1 MTSFRPYEGHD
12 YLDADGVDA
21 FLDHLAEAAPDWV
34 EVQVI
39 GHARGGRPIRLVTVG
54 ATDGPPAAD
63 RPAFWLDGGTHATEW
78 TGVMS
83 CLFTLSRWV
92 GALLD
97 GDATLRSWFR
107 EHVAFVVPC
116 ISPDGLQATVHG
128 TPAFRSTLRPPR
140 ASTVRQGFEAWDLT
154 GDGQVRWMRWKH
166 PAGSWVP
173 VEGHALAM
181 RPRTVDDDPADAW
194 FLAPE
199 GRIVDHDGTRWV
211 QAPLQHGLDLN
222 RNFPVDWSP
231 FSMFGMDA
239 GDFPGSEPES
249 RALLDAVAQR
259 PNIAAGVTNH
269 TFTGC
274 LLAPPGRKDTP
285 IGAADL
291 QLMQRLAHDA
301 VEGTGY
307 RVYKV
312 YPEFMYDPEKPIIGT
327 WDDTLQSTFGIVAYT
342 LELWDPYTWAGKPV
356 DKPVDMWSD
365 PDPAVME
372 ALVDQA
378 VREGAYQ
385 PWTPFHHPQLGDI
398 EVGGIDDL
406 RTVRNPPT
414 ALLPAECER
423 GFTVADRIRRALP
436 RVEARLH
443 VERDGDLAVV
453 TLELENLG
461 ALSTASLKRAEQV
474 GTAPAVRARVVASD
488 GQSVVHGPV
497 EQELPH
503 LDGWFK
509 AGFDRS
515 SLYPSLGARGNR
527 AVARWTIRGGGEV
540 TVAWQAGRAGRGE
553 VSA

>member
-1 MTSFRPYEGHD
+1 MTTLQPYEGHD

-21 FLDHLAEAAPDWV
+21 FLDHLAEAAPEWV
-34 EVQVI
+34 EVEVV
-39 GHARGGRPIRLVTVG
+39 GRTRGDRPIRLVTVAARDG
-54 ATDGPPAAD
+54 APAQA

-92 GALLD
+92 QRLLD
-97 GDATLRSWFR
+97 GDPATQAWFR
-107 EHVAFVVPC
+107 AHTAYVVPC

-140 ASTVRQGFEAWDLT
+140 GSTVRQGFEAWDLS
-154 GDGQVRWMRWKH
+154 GDGQVRWMRWRH

-173 VEGHALAM
+173 VEGHVLAM

-199 GRIVDHDGTRWV
+199 GRIVNHDGVRWV
-211 QAPLQHGLDLN
+211 EAALEHGLDLN

-249 RALLDAVAQR
+249 RAILDAVAAR
-259 PNIAAGVTNH
+259 PTIAAAVTNH

-274 LLAPPGRKDTP
+274 LLTPPGRKDTP
-285 IGAADL
+285 LPASDL
-291 QLMQRLAHDA
+291 GMMQRLAHDV

-307 RVYKV
+307 RVFKV
-312 YPEFMYDPEKPIIGT
+312 YPEFMYDLDKPIIGT
-327 WDDTLQSTFGIVAYT
+327 WDDTLCVTFGIAAFT
-342 LELWDPYTWAGKPV
+342 LELWDPYTWAGVPV

-365 PDPAVME
+365 PDPTVMQ
-372 ALVDQA
+372 ALVDRA
-378 VREGAYQ
+378 VADGAYQ
-385 PWTPFHHPQLGDI
+385 PWTPFVHPQLGDV

-406 RTVRNPPT
+406 RTVRNPPVS
-414 ALLPAECER
+414 LLPSECER
-423 GFTVADRIRRALP
+423 GFTVADRVRRALP
-436 RVEARLH
+436 RVEVQLE

-453 TLELENLG
+453 SLHLENLG
-461 ALSTASLKRAEQV
+461 ALPTSSLRRAEQI
-474 GTAPAVRARVVASD
+474 GTAPAVRAELVLGE
-488 GQSVVHGPV
+488 GQQLVHGPA
-497 EQELPH
+497 EQALEH

-509 AGFDRS
+509 SGFDRS
-515 SLYPSLGARGNR
+515 SLYPSLHARGHR
-527 AVARWTIRGGGEV
+527 GVARWTVRGPGPVRVRWAGGRGGAGEV
-540 TVAWQAGRAGRGE
+540 AG
-553 VSA
+553 

>member
-1 MTSFRPYEGHD
+1 MTTFRPYEGHD

-34 EVQVI
+34 VVQEI
-39 GHARGGRPIRLVTVG
+39 GHSRGGRPIRMVTVG
-54 ATDGPPAAD
+54 AMDGPPADD

-97 GDATLRSWFR
+97 DDGTLRRWFR

-128 TPAFRSTLRPPR
+128 TPAFRSTLRAPR
-140 ASTVRQGFEAWDLT
+140 PSTVRQGFEAWDLT

-173 VEGHALAM
+173 VEGHVLAM
-181 RPRTVDDDPADAW
+181 RPRTVDDDPDDAW

-199 GRIVDHDGTRWV
+199 GRIVNHDGTRWV
-211 QAPLQHGLDLN
+211 AAP
-222 RNFPVDWSP
+222 
-231 FSMFGMDA
+231 
-239 GDFPGSEPES
+239 
-249 RALLDAVAQR
+249 
-259 PNIAAGVTNH
+259 
-269 TFTGC
+269 
-274 LLAPPGRKDTP
+274 
-285 IGAADL
+285 L

-312 YPEFMYDPEKPIIGT
+312 YPEFMYDPDKPIIGT

-342 LELWDPYTWAGKPV
+342 LELWDPYTWAGRPI

-385 PWTPFHHPQLGDI
+385 PWTPYRHPQLGDV

-461 ALSTASLKRAEQV
+461 ALSTASLRRAEQV
-474 GTAPAVRARVVASD
+474 GTAPAVCARVVASD

-497 EQELPH
+497 EQELHH

-527 AVARWTIRGGGEV
+527 AVARWTVRGSGAI